1 MKKRLD
7 ERGHQNCQ
15 MKDLTIFATLCA
27 LFFFFAR
34 DLRAADSTYTALP
47 EFPFVYVSDAE
58 QAELPEISDSL
69 FNAAARGIRFR
80 VNRTELQPND
90 PFIPLYRNHIAPMM
104 RDRGLILRRIIV
116 RGAASPEG
124 PYDNNC
130 RLGVGRMERL
140 IAFIS
145 SMLGDAFD
153 TSRIESTSICED
165 YEYLTVLMRQAGD
178 AETEAVE
185 RIWQASGGDERY
197 CKTHLMALNG
207 GRTWRRLLK
216 QYFPTLRQARVM
228 LFFGR
233 RLETAT
239 NLAGTAPTP
248 LSFTPVPMVPT
259 TETAF
264 VPAGPLLP
272 FAFATPEPKERLPLI
287 AVRTNLIHDFFYMP
301 NFGFAPGANI
311 QLEYFPRRGHYT
323 FNAGFTFTNHR
334 HWSTH
339 KFFQVRD
346 AQLEVRRYFR
356 QGHPYRGAY
365 LGLYAHG
372 FAYGIGFSATRGWEG
387 EGFGG
392 GLTGGYTLK
401 LTRSGH
407 FRLELMAAVGYLT
420 TTYDPYVWGNPIT
433 GTADGK
439 YYYDYTGKASRFKKR
454 NHRFNWMGPTN
465 LGVQLT
471 YDIIYRKHQ
480 KGGAR

>member
-1 MKKRLD
+1 M
-7 ERGHQNCQ
+7 RG
-15 MKDLTIFATLCA
+15 LTFFITLWVLLLA
-27 LFFFFAR
+27 SVR
-34 DLRAADSTYTALP
+34 EMRAEDSTYTALAD
-47 EFPFVYVSDAE
+47 FPFVYVSDAE
-58 QAELPEISDSL
+58 NATLPPISDSL
-69 FNAAARGIRFR
+69 FNASARGIRFK
-80 VNRTELQPND
+80 VNRTELQAND

-104 RDRGLILRRIIV
+104 RDRGLVLRRIIV

-124 PYDNNC
+124 PYANNC
-130 RLGVGRMERL
+130 RLGAGRTKRL
-140 IAFIS
+140 VEFIG
-145 SMLGDAFD
+145 SMLDGGFDA
-153 TSRIESTSICED
+153 SRIETSSICED

-178 AETEAVE
+178 PETEAVE

-197 CKTHLMALNG
+197 CKKHLMALNG
-207 GRTWRRLLK
+207 GRTWKRLLK
-216 QYFPTLRQARVM
+216 VYFPTLRQARVM

-233 RLETAT
+233 RLETAMG
-239 NLAGTAPTP
+239 LAETP
-248 LSFTPVPMVPT
+248 MKALGFDALPMMPAET
-259 TETAF
+259 TWT
-264 VPAGPLLP
+264 PAGPLLP
-272 FAFATPEPKERLPLI
+272 LTFATPQPTERLPLI
-287 AVRTNLIHDFFYMP
+287 AVRTNLVHDFFYMP

-334 HWSTH
+334 HWRTH
-339 KFFQVRD
+339 KFFQIRD
-346 AQLEVRRYFR
+346 AQLELRRYFR

-387 EGFGG
+387 EGFGA

-420 TTYDPYVWGNPIT
+420 TKYDPYVWGNPIT
-433 GTADGK
+433 GAVDGK

-471 YDIIYRKHQ
+471 YDIIYRKHE
-480 KGGAR
+480 KGGVR